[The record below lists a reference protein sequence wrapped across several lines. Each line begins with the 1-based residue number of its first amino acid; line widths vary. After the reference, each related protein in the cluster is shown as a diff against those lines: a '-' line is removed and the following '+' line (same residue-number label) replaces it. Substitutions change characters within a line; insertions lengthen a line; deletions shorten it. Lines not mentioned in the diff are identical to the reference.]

1 MLLKLPLPWREGV
14 GGGGM
19 RFFWGVVTVMV
30 TLFFTAA
37 AGLGADPIK
46 LPPPSHQGKVSVAEA
61 LKKRRTM
68 RQFAQRGLDL
78 SQVSQLLWGTDG
90 QSDPRGLRT
99 APSAGATFPL
109 EIYLVVGE
117 RGVTGLAPGLYHYR
131 PDSHTLELTHKGDL
145 RSAVA
150 RASLHQTWM
159 AEAPVMMVIAG
170 EYRRCTNRYGER
182 GLRYT
187 HMESG
192 NVSQNLFLAA
202 AALGLGA
209 GIVGAFED
217 KALARVLNLPPGQEP
232 LLVMPVGYKH

>member
-1 MLLKLPLPWREGV
+1 
-14 GGGGM
+14 M

-159 AEAPVMMVIAG
+159 AEAPVMVVFAA
-170 EYRRCTNRYGER
+170 EYRRCLARYGER
-182 GLRYT
+182 GVRYT
-187 HMESG
+187 HMEVG
-192 NVSQNLFLAA
+192 HAGQNLFLQAE
-202 AALGLGA
+202 ALNLSC

-217 KALARVLNLPPGQEP
+217 RNLKEILHLPQPHEP
-232 LLVMPVGYKH
+232 LLIMPAGYSH